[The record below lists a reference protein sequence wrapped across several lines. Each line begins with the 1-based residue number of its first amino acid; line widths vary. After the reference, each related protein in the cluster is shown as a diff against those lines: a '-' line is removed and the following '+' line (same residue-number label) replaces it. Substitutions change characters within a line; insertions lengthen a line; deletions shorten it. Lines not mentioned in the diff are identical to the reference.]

1 MKKTWIMILTGILML
16 SAAVLCRNEV
26 YAEGAFDDYYDYQ
39 NPDGTYSYYFTQG
52 VTLTM
57 SEEWYKATMVI
68 PGESG
73 ASFYHKASYEK
84 FQEDGYEGG
93 WLFTLAASVNH
104 DFEELP
110 HFQYIG
116 FDEKEAMNYF
126 AILPSDVQAYV
137 EDEAIGKEYMALYAE
152 VEDILESAEIEGV
165 ENGGNEGAEK
175 EDLDNEEN
183 DDNDEND
190 DNAGLEDGEDD
201 MGKNGSADNGSGDN
215 TAAFGAGGFSTGGM
229 AAPQLSG
236 GWQATKYSAIS
247 EESGAVLDKALESLT
262 GAEYEPVA
270 LLATQVVAGKNYCFL
285 CRKTPTTPSAGP
297 SYAYVYVYEDLEGNA
312 TILEIQ
318 DIVFGLRAE

>member
-52 VTLTM
+52 VTVTM

-68 PGESG
+68 PGEYG
-73 ASFYHKASYEK
+73 ASFYHRASYEK
-84 FQEDGYEGG
+84 FQEDGFEGG

-126 AILPSDVQAYV
+126 AVLPSDVQAYV
-137 EDEAIGKEYMALYAE
+137 EDEAIGNEYMALYSE
-152 VEDILESAEIEGV
+152 VEDIIAGIKIEGAENGEIEG
-165 ENGGNEGAEK
+165 
-175 EDLDNEEN
+175 
-183 DDNDEND
+183 
-190 DNAGLEDGEDD
+190 
-201 MGKNGSADNGSGDN
+201 SGSGMG
-215 TAAFGAGGFSTGGM
+215 T
-229 AAPQLSG
+229 PQLSG
-236 GWQATKYSAIS
+236 GWQATKYFAIS
-247 EESGAVLDKALESLT
+247 EESGAVLDKALEGLT

-285 CRKTPTTPSAGP
+285 CRKTLTTPGAEP
-297 SYAYVYVYEDLEGNA
+297 SYAYIYVYEDLEGTA

-318 DIVFGLRAE
+318 DIVFGLQTEQGTE